1 MAKNIVLIGFMGTGK
16 SSIGI
21 RLAQKL
27 HREFVDVDKEI
38 ERISGMSISELF
50 RKYGEIRFRSEE
62 KLMVKKL
69 AARDNLVIATGGG
82 LVLDTENIKTL
93 SKNGIIICLHAEPEE
108 ILARVNRK
116 KGIRPLLKKDFTAD
130 DIEKM
135 LAERQEY
142 YKWAELNVSTSQ
154 KGMDMVVKQIIDW
167 LKEKYKLN

>member
-27 HREFVDVDKEI
+27 HREFVDVDREI
-38 ERISGMSISELF
+38 EKITGMSISQLF
-50 RKYGEIRFRSEE
+50 RKHGELRFRSEE
-62 KLMVKKL
+62 RLMVKKL
-69 AARDNLVIATGGG
+69 AERDNQVIATGGG
-82 LVLDTENIKTL
+82 LVLDPENIKIL
-93 SKNGIIICLHAEPEE
+93 SENGIIICLQAEPED

-116 KGIRPLLKKDFTAD
+116 KGIRPLLKKDFTAE

-142 YKWAELNVSTSQ
+142 YKCAELHISTSQ
-154 KGMDMVVKQIIDW
+154 KSMETVVKQITDW
-167 LKEKYKLN
+167 LKEKEE